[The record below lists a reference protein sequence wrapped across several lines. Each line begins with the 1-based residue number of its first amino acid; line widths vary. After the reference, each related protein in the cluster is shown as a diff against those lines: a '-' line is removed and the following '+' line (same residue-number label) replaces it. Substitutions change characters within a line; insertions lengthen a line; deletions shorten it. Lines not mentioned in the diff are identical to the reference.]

1 MKTFYEELGAST
13 IHLLVTAFYE
23 EVFHSPV
30 IHHLF
35 QTDKEEVKRKQFL
48 FLTQLLGGPSNYS
61 TEFGHPKMRMR
72 HLPHKIDETAK
83 NEWLR
88 CMKKAIDSLALTDE
102 LKNRLFQV
110 FPPIASH
117 MVNH

>member
-1 MKTFYEELGAST
+1 MRTLYEELGASS
-13 IHLLVTAFYE
+13 IQLLVTTFYE
-23 EVFHSPV
+23 EVFRSQV

-35 QTDKEEVKRKQFL
+35 KTDKEEIKRKQYL
-48 FLTQLLGGPSNYS
+48 FLTQFLGGPNNYS
-61 TEFGHPKMRMR
+61 LEFGHPKMRMR
-72 HLPHKIDETAK
+72 HLPHKIDEVAK

-88 CMKKAIDSLALTDE
+88 CMKKAIDSLAITED
-102 LKNRLFQV
+102 LKSRLFQV

>member
-1 MKTFYEELGAST
+1 MKTLYDELGAPT
-13 IHLLVTAFYE
+13 IQLLVTTFYQ
-23 EVFHSPV
+23 EVFRSS
-30 IHHLF
+30 IINQLF
-35 QTDKEEVKRKQFL
+35 QTDKEEIQRKQFL
-48 FLTQLLGGPSNYS
+48 FLTQFLGGPNNYS

-83 NEWLR
+83 VEWLR
-88 CMKKAIDSLALTDE
+88 CMKKAIDSLAITND
-102 LKNRLFQV
+102 LKDRLYRV